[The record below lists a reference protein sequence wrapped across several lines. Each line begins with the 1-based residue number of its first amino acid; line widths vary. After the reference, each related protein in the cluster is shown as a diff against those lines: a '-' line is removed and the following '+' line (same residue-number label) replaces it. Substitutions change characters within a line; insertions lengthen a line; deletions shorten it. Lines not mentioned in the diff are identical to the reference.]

1 MDRLICEAIIY
12 KQIITF
18 EYDFGVRTV
27 EPFRLGIS
35 TQQNKVLRAFQLKNT
50 NNIYAKQE
58 WRLFDLSKIK
68 RIQLSSD
75 HFNGLRNDYG
85 FEDKALT
92 RPYICEV
99 NRY

>member
-1 MDRLICEAIIY
+1 MDRLICEAITN

-35 TQQNKVLRAFQLKNT
+35 MQQNKLLRAFQLKNSSK
-50 NNIYAKQE
+50 ISEKQG
-58 WRLFDLSKIK
+58 WKLFDLSKIK
-68 RIQLSSD
+68 RVQITLD

-85 FEDKALT
+85 FEDKAMI

-99 NRY
+99 SRY

>member
-18 EYDFGVRTV
+18 QYEFGVRIV

-35 TQQNKVLRAFQLKNT
+35 TQQNKVLRAFQLKNS
-50 NNIYAKQE
+50 NKIYEKE
-58 WRLFDLSKIK
+58 NWRLFDLSKITK
-68 RIQLSSD
+68 IQLTSD
-75 HFNGLRNDYG
+75 YFSGLRQDYG
-85 FEDKALT
+85 YEDNAMI

-99 NRY
+99 KRY